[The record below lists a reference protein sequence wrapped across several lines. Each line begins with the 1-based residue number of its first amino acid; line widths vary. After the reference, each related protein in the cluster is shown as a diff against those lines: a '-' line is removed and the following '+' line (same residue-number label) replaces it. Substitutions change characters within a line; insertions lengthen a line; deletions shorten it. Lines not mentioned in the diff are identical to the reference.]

1 MLGYLNE
8 YIKRR
13 NKYHNGLANLQQKN
27 IPLELEV
34 MNSNPTYNIL
44 SESKP
49 FLTDIDIINE
59 HDGKGLLCLNKVL
72 IL

>member
-1 MLGYLNE
+1 MLNWQ
-8 YIKRR
+8 ICSK
-13 NKYHNGLANLQQKN
+13 KT
-27 IPLELEV
+27 IPLELEI

-59 HDGKGLLCLNKVL
+59 HDGKELLCLNKEL
-72 IL
+72 IH